1 MANEITKDK
10 VEEVKEQAPQ
20 ETPQN
25 TKEAPASTESG
36 APEVVAEPASEQ
48 KAEPTEAEAVKEEPT
63 KEDAEI
69 SQKQDLRPGYIVR
82 VHTKITQG
90 DKERIQI
97 FEGVIIAMKG
107 KGVGRTITV
116 RKIGEGGIGVE
127 RIWPIASP
135 AIMKIEVVSKAKV
148 RRSKLY
154 FLRQSLQKMKELREK
169 SV

>member
-1 MANEITKDK
+1 MADETIKDK
-10 VEEVKEQAPQ
+10 AEEVKEQAPQ
-20 ETPQN
+20 DA
-25 TKEAPASTESG
+25 KEASASVDSG
-36 APEVVAEPASEQ
+36 APEETAIEPAAEQ
-48 KAEPTEAEAVKEEPT
+48 KEETSTEEVKEEPA
-63 KEDAEI
+63 KEDTET
-69 SQKQDLRPGYIVR
+69 SEKNDLRPGYIVR

-107 KGVGRTITV
+107 KGVGRTMTV
-116 RKIGEGGIGVE
+116 RKIGEGGVGVE